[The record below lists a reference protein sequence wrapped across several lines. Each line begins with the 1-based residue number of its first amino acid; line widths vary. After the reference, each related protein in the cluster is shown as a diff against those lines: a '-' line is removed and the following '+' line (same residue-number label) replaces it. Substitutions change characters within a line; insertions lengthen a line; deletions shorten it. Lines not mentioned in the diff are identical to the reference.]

1 MDPDVEVQN
10 SVIGNVAALTTE
22 PLIVPAGE
30 IKDLIEEVLLAHGAN
45 AADADTQ
52 AAFLLEGNL
61 RDQQSHG
68 LQRLDVLVGRIR
80 NGVLRCDTTPEM
92 TWVTDVALR
101 VDGHAGF
108 GPVVAHR
115 TISELIARA
124 DRTGIALGLIHNSN
138 HLGMLAPYVER
149 IAKAGQIGI
158 VTTTSEALVHPFGGA
173 KAMVGTNPFAMGVPT
188 EGEPFALDMSTGS
201 ISMGKILSYAE
212 RGEPMPLGWAIDAD
226 GQPTTDAVAAKEG
239 AISPFGG
246 AKGYALGLALELLVA
261 SLTGTAMGDAV
272 TGTLDKV
279 NGCTKGDVL
288 LCFSPIALGLSAARV
303 ASSTQQYLD
312 DVRESPRANPAVPIA
327 VPGDRARRSR
337 DHRLGHGVPLDR
349 GTWSNALAL
358 LNEARNISELRA
370 G

>member
-1 MDPDVEVQN
+1 MTAPE
-10 SVIGNVAALTTE
+10 SLSAE
-22 PLIVPAGE
+22 PLIVSADE
-30 IKDLIEEVLLAHGAN
+30 IKGLVQEVLIAHGADP
-45 AADADTQ
+45 ADADTQ
-52 AAFLLEGNL
+52 ATCLLEGNL

-80 NGVLRCDTTPEM
+80 NGVLRCDTTPEL
-92 TWVTDVALR
+92 TWVTDAALR

-115 TISELIARA
+115 TITELIARA

-149 IAKAGQIGI
+149 IARAGQIGI
-158 VTTTSEALVHPFGGA
+158 VTTTSEALVHPWAGVRP
-173 KAMVGTNPFAMGVPT
+173 MVGTNPFAMGVPT

-212 RGEPMPLGWAIDAD
+212 RGEPLPLGWAIDAD
-226 GQPTTDAVAAKEG
+226 GKPTTDAVAAKEG

-246 AKGYALGLALELLVA
+246 AKGYALGLALELLIA
-261 SLTGTAMGDAV
+261 SLTGTAMGEAV

-279 NGCTKGDVL
+279 DKCTKGDVL
-288 LCFSPIALGLSAARV
+288 LCFSPNALGLSAAQV
-303 ASSTQQYLD
+303 ATSNQRYLD
-312 DVRESPRANPAVPIA
+312 DVRESPRADPAVA
-327 VPGDRARRSR
+327 VTVPGDRARGSR
-337 DHRLGHGVPLDR
+337 EHRMEHGVPLDR
-349 GTWSNALAL
+349 GVWSDALRL
-358 LNEARNISELRA
+358 LKEARNVRERRA

>member
-1 MDPDVEVQN
+1 MDSADEFKS
-10 SVIGNVAALTTE
+10 SVIDNVAALTSD

-30 IKDLIEEVLLAHGAN
+30 IKDLIEEVLIAHGAVP
-45 AADADTQ
+45 ADADTQ

-61 RDQQSHG
+61 RGQQSHG

-80 NGVLRCDTTPEM
+80 NGVLRCDTTPEL

-101 VDGHAGF
+101 VDGRAGF

-115 TISELIARA
+115 TITELLARA
-124 DRTGIALGLIHNSN
+124 GRTGIALGLIHNSN

-149 IAKAGQIGI
+149 IARAGQIGI
-158 VTTTSEALVHPFGGA
+158 VTTTSEALVHPWAGA
-173 KAMVGTNPFAMGVPT
+173 KAMVGTNPFAIGVPT
-188 EGEPFALDMSTGS
+188 EDEPFSLDMSTGS

-246 AKGYALGLALELLVA
+246 AKGYALGLALELLIA

-279 NGCTKGDVL
+279 NDCTKGDVL
-288 LCFSPIALGLSAARV
+288 LCFSPRALGMDTARV
-303 ASSTQQYLD
+303 AGSAQHYLD
-312 DVRESPRANPAVPIA
+312 DVRNSPRANPDVPIT

-337 DHRLGHGVPLDR
+337 DHRLDHGVPLDR
-349 GTWSNALAL
+349 GTWSNATAL
-358 LNEARNISELRA
+358 LKEARNTRELRA